1 VFRGFRIADP
11 HFFSSSG
18 RLAKNA
24 ISDYFQ
30 SWERHTCGARPGG
43 EILTT
48 AMPLDFG
55 TPAVAPVGAGFDDF
69 ATFAADAI
77 TPMSIETSRR
87 DGFLAR
93 YSAFKL
99 ERTSF
104 VQLDVPD
111 LRVYHDANR
120 SSRLTFQL
128 LYAVET
134 GMEICV
140 PGKRFQL
147 RPGEI
152 CLLDN
157 GNPYSVEIPAR
168 HKAFDMIVPEDWLE
182 GWIADPHAIKSCPI
196 SLNTQWGPP
205 LASFLNTLSVEVTA
219 GDIPARSIE
228 YHLGGLISLALR
240 GIADDGPS
248 VQSRAMTRRA
258 IELIRAYHDDPDL
271 TCLKLAKG
279 LGVAPRTLQKA
290 LAASSTTYQGL
301 LSEMRIAR
309 AKEMLADLGM
319 RKLTISQIAYRAG
332 FADHAYFSRV
342 FTKVTGLPPARWRT
356 LRGCAE

>member
-1 VFRGFRIADP
+1 
-11 HFFSSSG
+11 
-18 RLAKNA
+18 
-24 ISDYFQ
+24 
-30 SWERHTCGARPGG
+30 
-43 EILTT
+43 
-48 AMPLDFG
+48 M
-55 TPAVAPVGAGFDDF
+55 APVGAGFDDF

-77 TPMSIETSRR
+77 TPMSIETSQR

-99 ERTSF
+99 NRTSF

-111 LRVYHDANR
+111 LRVHHDTSR

-140 PGKRFQL
+140 PGKRFLL

-168 HKAFDMIVPEDWLE
+168 HKAFDMIVPEDWLA

-219 GDIPARSIE
+219 GDVPARSIE

-240 GIADDGPS
+240 GVANKS
-248 VQSRAMTRRA
+248 LSAHSRAMAHRA
-258 IELIRAYHDDPDL
+258 VELIRGHHDDPEL
-271 TCLKLAKG
+271 TCLRLANA

-290 LAASSTTYQGL
+290 LAASGTTYQNL
-301 LSEMRIAR
+301 LSEIRIAR
-309 AKEMLADLGM
+309 AKQMLADPGM
-319 RKLTISQIAYRAG
+319 SKLTIAQVAYNAG

-342 FTKVTGLPPARWRT
+342 FAKATGLPPARWRT
-356 LRGCAE
+356 LCGCAE